1 MRCLSCWSAA
11 AIFFVSLLDVAGARA
26 SEPARGAELLAPFK
40 RDLQQALRQGLDQ
53 GAVEAI
59 SACQLKAPAIAQEQS
74 QGAVRVG
81 RASHRLRNPAN
92 VAPDWVAP
100 ILSAYLEDA
109 ANRAAQTV
117 VLPGGVSGYVEPI
130 LAQPLCLTCHGET
143 LAPPV
148 AARIRELYPDDR
160 AVGFE
165 AGDLRGV
172 FWIEYLDT
180 DAD

>member
-1 MRCLSCWSAA
+1 MRCLERWSVV
-11 AIFFVSLLDVAGARA
+11 AIFFVSLLGVAGAQA
-26 SEPARGAELLAPFK
+26 SEPARGAQLLVPFK
-40 RDLQQALRQGLDQ
+40 RDLQQALRQGLEQ

-59 SACQLKAPAIAQEQS
+59 SACQLKAPAIAEAQS

-109 ANRAAQTV
+109 ADRAAQTV
-117 VLPGGVSGYVEPI
+117 ALPGGVSGYVEPI

-148 AARIRELYPDDR
+148 AARILELYPEDR

-172 FWIEYLDT
+172 FWIEYPT
-180 DAD
+180 IDAD